1 MRTATLNREGLR
13 SMAYVDQAID
23 TEARRQRALD
33 ELGILDTPPDE
44 RIDRITRL
52 AQDFFRVPMVSVT
65 LLDHDRQWRKSQ
77 IGLGGDEAPR
87 RNSFCDATV
96 SGGRMLIVEDADVHP
111 DFADNPFVTGDPHL
125 KFYAGQ
131 PLEAPGGEHVGT
143 LCILD
148 TKPRALSDAE
158 RTVLAE
164 LAAWVQA
171 EITRERELSHA
182 SVVQRALLPQT
193 TPVIEGYTLAAV
205 AVAAGQVMGDFYD
218 WHLVDGRLRLTLA
231 DVMGKGIA
239 AGIVAA
245 GVRASLRTAPGRDL
259 LASVAELDR
268 LLSDDLRDVQ
278 MFVTALHADVE
289 PATGRVD
296 FVDAG
301 HSLGYILRADDT
313 WEPLRSTGMP
323 LGMGLGDGRSA
334 GQARLHRGDIL
345 MCCSDGL
352 LDVLDPDDPFGHV
365 RRELRAGGPGGAVT
379 EAARLVGTAPAADD
393 LTVVVVRRD
402 A

>member
-1 MRTATLNREGLR
+1 
-13 SMAYVDQAID
+13 MAFADQAVD

-52 AQDFFRVPMVSVT
+52 AHDFFGVPMVSVS

-77 IGLGGDEAPR
+77 IGLDGDEAPR
-87 RNSFCDATV
+87 EDSFCDATV
-96 SGGRMLIVEDADVHP
+96 ARGRMLVVEDADTDP
-111 DFADNPFVTGDPHL
+111 EFADNPFVTGDPHL

-131 PLEAPGGEHVGT
+131 PLEAPGGEHFGT
-143 LCILD
+143 LCIID
-148 TKPRALSDAE
+148 TKPRSLSDTD

-164 LAAWVQA
+164 LASWVQA
-171 EITRERELSHA
+171 EITHERELSHA
-182 SVVQRALLPQT
+182 TIVQRALLPQI
-193 TPVIEGYTLAAV
+193 TPVVEGYTLAAV

-218 WHLVDGRLRLTLA
+218 WYLNDGRLRLSLA
-231 DVMGKGIA
+231 DVMGKGIG
-239 AGIVAA
+239 AGIIAA

-259 LASVAELDR
+259 LTSVTEIDR
-268 LLSDDLRDVQ
+268 LLTDDLRDVQ

-313 WEPLRSTGMP
+313 WEPLRSTGLP
-323 LGMGLGDGRSA
+323 LGMGFSDVRTT
-334 GQARLHRGDIL
+334 GQVNLEPGDIL

-365 RRELRAGGPGGAVT
+365 RRVLRSGGPAGAVA
-379 EAARLVGTAPAADD
+379 EAARLVRSTKGADD